1 MLYFKLLLLQ
11 VTAAYWLPLQA
22 FNVSCDC
29 IQTRCVPVAARVQ
42 VCFLQLSQCHGQ
54 NKVPGVGRFLFM
66 LSWGLLWGMMLQSN
80 MSLSCQCQTDSGI
93 GQRAAMTMSAVP
105 PALCMGLYFWRRNWQ
120 ELTVSSVHLQ
130 DNIKSL
136 SAFLNLSLKKTFY

>member
-54 NKVPGVGRFLFM
+54 NKVPGVGRVSFHAVLGFIIRDDATEQYVIV
-66 LSWGLLWGMMLQSN
+66 LSVSN
-80 MSLSCQCQTDSGI
+80 
-93 GQRAAMTMSAVP
+93 
-105 PALCMGLYFWRRNWQ
+105 
-120 ELTVSSVHLQ
+120 
-130 DNIKSL
+130 
-136 SAFLNLSLKKTFY
+136 